1 MHPSDTDFKTTLN
14 KAVCA
19 KLAKKEEAA
28 ENKDVCEFVISDFQI
43 TMTLL
48 LAIAL
53 VTVQF
58 ALGNLWIG
66 FFIIIHSLMAIAS
79 AFLAVLWISNR
90 VEKKAREVVKS
101 QMENNRMEK

>member
-1 MHPSDTDFKTTLN
+1 MNPSVTDFKTTLN

-19 KLAKKEEAA
+19 KLTKKEEAA
-28 ENKDVCEFVISDFQI
+28 EDKAFYKFVNSNLQI

-48 LAIAL
+48 LAIVL

-66 FFIIIHSLMAIAS
+66 FFIIIHSLMAVAS
-79 AFLAVLWISNR
+79 AFISVLWIFNR
-90 VEKKAREVVKS
+90 TEKKAREMAKS
-101 QMENNRMEK
+101 QTENN